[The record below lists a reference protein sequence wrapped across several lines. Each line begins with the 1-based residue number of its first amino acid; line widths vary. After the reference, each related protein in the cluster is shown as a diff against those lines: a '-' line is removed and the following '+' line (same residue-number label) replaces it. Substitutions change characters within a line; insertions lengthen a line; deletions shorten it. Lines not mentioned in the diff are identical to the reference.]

1 MNELKQAF
9 KKFLVSLIGR
19 RMIFLIITN
28 IEKWTL
34 TVLCIEQG
42 LSLSWEVVALIIAK
56 DIVVLRLLDMI
67 QFEKIT
73 LKASIGS

>member
-1 MNELKQAF
+1 MNDIKQAI
-9 KKFLVSLIGR
+9 KKFIISLIGR

-28 IEKWTL
+28 IEKWTI
-34 TVLCIEQG
+34 TVLCVEQS
-42 LSLSWEVVALIIAK
+42 LELSWQVVALIIAK

-67 QFEKIT
+67 QFEKIQ